1 VWGHI
6 FCRFRRGNDEDT
18 QFFEDFWSPQLF
30 STIIQSAK
38 HSKPP
43 NHDLGCHSSNIVS
56 YLKPRNMKVKNRIMR
71 GKSLPIVGQHFN
83 KQAIV
88 PDFDR
93 SQRKVWFQDTLQSQ

>member
-1 VWGHI
+1 MCGGTFFVDSEEEMMKTRSCLKI
-6 FCRFRRGNDEDT
+6 FE
-18 QFFEDFWSPQLF
+18 
-30 STIIQSAK
+30 SAK